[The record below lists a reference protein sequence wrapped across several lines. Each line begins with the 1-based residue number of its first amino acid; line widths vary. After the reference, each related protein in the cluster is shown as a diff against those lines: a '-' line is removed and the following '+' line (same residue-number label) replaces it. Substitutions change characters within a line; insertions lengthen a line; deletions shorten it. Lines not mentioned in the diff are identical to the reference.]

1 MHQATLMS
9 TDQIGFLPQVTSMRK
24 EAQEYRTQLLNEI
37 KASKPEASTSST
49 SSTVSQNIKAKL
61 VNAVDVMQ
69 EGLVER
75 EAEVGTMRLKS
86 LN

>member
-1 MHQATLMS
+1 MS
-9 TDQIGFLPQVTSMRK
+9 SDQTTGFPTQVTSMRK

-75 EAEVGTMRLKS
+75 EAEVGAQGRRFQL
-86 LN
+86 